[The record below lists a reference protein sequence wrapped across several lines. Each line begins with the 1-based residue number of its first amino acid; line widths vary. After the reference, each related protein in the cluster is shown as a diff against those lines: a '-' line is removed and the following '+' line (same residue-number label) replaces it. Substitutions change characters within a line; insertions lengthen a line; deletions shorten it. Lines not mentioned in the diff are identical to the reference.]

1 MTPKISAIIIT
12 KNEILNIEGCLTS
25 LLGFVDE
32 VIIVDSQSSDG
43 TVELAEKLGAKV
55 HQTTDWPGFG
65 AQKNRA
71 LD

>member
-12 KNEILNIEGCLTS
+12 KNEILNIEACLTS

-43 TVELAEKLGAKV
+43 TV
-55 HQTTDWPGFG
+55 
-65 AQKNRA
+65 
-71 LD
+71 